1 MGDAAGQPP
10 DGLHFLS
17 VAELVFEFLALRHVT
32 KRHHRAQH
40 LPLLIT
46 SGGADVLD
54 RETCPILFP
63 ENFVGHMAYAAIL
76 KRHIDWTFLSSIRR
90 FTGLCMRSNMVH
102 AF

>member
-46 SGGADVLD
+46 NGVADVLD

-63 ENFVGHMAYAAIL
+63 EHFVRHMAYAAIL
-76 KRHIDWTFLSSIRR
+76 KRRIDRTFFPRIGGPIR
-90 FTGLCMRSNMVH
+90 F
-102 AF
+102 